1 MIRRS
6 KRGAHTPQREQAVQE
21 QLQADKILATVERVE
36 HFNYLK
42 AKFGPK
48 T

>member
-1 MIRRS
+1 MKRR
-6 KRGAHTPQREQAVQE
+6 GTHTPQREQAAQE
-21 QLQADKILATVERVE
+21 QIQAEQIRATVERVE

-42 AKFGPK
+42 AKFGSK

>member
-1 MIRRS
+1 MKRR
-6 KRGAHTPQREQAVQE
+6 GMHTPLRERAVQE
-21 QLQADKILATVERVE
+21 QQQADQILAIVERVE

>member
-1 MIRRS
+1 M
-6 KRGAHTPQREQAVQE
+6 PLRERAVQE
-21 QLQADKILATVERVE
+21 QVQADQICATVERVE

>member
-1 MIRRS
+1 MTRRGR
-6 KRGAHTPQREQAVQE
+6 RGTHTPQREQAVQE